1 MEIRQFTYV
10 NMVAECGSMT
20 KAAAK
25 LFITQPA
32 LSNYISKLEEEL
44 GTKLFDRSVTPMKL
58 TFSGEKYL
66 EHARTVMMQIDNMER
81 EIRDITNHQTGRRVW
96 AFQTSVLSTCSRRC
110 FLCFT
115 KNIRGFVLKLI
126 MPLVYVCWIFWQP
139 VMWILYFYLAGRSA
153 KGSSVILFPMK
164 S

>member
-81 EIRDITNHQTGRRVW
+81 EIRDITNHQTGRLRLGNYGKKEAEVHW
-96 AFQTSVLSTCSRRC
+96 PR
-110 FLCFT
+110 
-115 KNIRGFVLKLI
+115 N
-126 MPLVYVCWIFWQP
+126 
-139 VMWILYFYLAGRSA
+139 
-153 KGSSVILFPMK
+153 
-164 S
+164 

>member
-58 TFSGEKYL
+58 TFAGEK
-66 EHARTVMMQIDNMER
+66 
-81 EIRDITNHQTGRRVW
+81 
-96 AFQTSVLSTCSRRC
+96 
-110 FLCFT
+110 
-115 KNIRGFVLKLI
+115 
-126 MPLVYVCWIFWQP
+126 
-139 VMWILYFYLAGRSA
+139 
-153 KGSSVILFPMK
+153 
-164 S
+164 

>member
-58 TFSGEKYL
+58 TFC
-66 EHARTVMMQIDNMER
+66 
-81 EIRDITNHQTGRRVW
+81 RR
-96 AFQTSVLSTCSRRC
+96 
-110 FLCFT
+110 
-115 KNIRGFVLKLI
+115 K
-126 MPLVYVCWIFWQP
+126 IFRACQNGNAADRQ
-139 VMWILYFYLAGRSA
+139 YGT
-153 KGSSVILFPMK
+153 
-164 S
+164 